1 MCSFCTMQIFKSF
14 DITKVSIKFQ
24 LHGQN
29 SDIFS
34 LIQKQPQTMF
44 EVIFLVEMKTRRGQ
58 LTMWITS
65 EDQYE
70 VWIAY
75 L

>member
-44 EVIFLVEMKTRRGQ
+44 EVLSSRNEN
-58 LTMWITS
+58 
-65 EDQYE
+65 
-70 VWIAY
+70 
-75 L
+75 